1 VHPEDQASYRRT
13 QDAALL
19 GDSDWQW
26 QGRILTRGKQLRWA
40 DIKAT
45 ARSLGAG
52 RVVWDGIVWDI
63 TENKQVELELA
74 DSRARLRELA
84 AHLESVREEEKA
96 RIAREVHDELGQV
109 LTVLKL
115 ETAMCELAFAGQVE
129 GLDERLGSMKKL
141 IAQLFQLV
149 RDVATALRPPILD
162 AGIASAIEWQV
173 RRFEARTQIPCL
185 VEVPDNLPPLSDAKA
200 IGLFRILQ
208 EALTNVMR
216 HAGAHSVQVYLRVEE
231 GELCLC
237 VIDDGKGFAPE
248 QRKAGQSFGL
258 VGMQE
263 RVFMLGGRLQI
274 DSQPGEGTTLLARV
288 ALDEE
293 VMT

>member
-1 VHPEDQASYRRT
+1 MFQL
-13 QDAALL
+13 AAKMVRLSADL
-19 GDSDWQW
+19 SAVVTFRD
-26 QGRILTRGKQLRWA
+26 TAKQLHCPELGTLYRALSA
-40 DIKAT
+40 DA
-45 ARSLGAG
+45 SNNLGLSPSF
-52 RVVWDGIVWDI
+52 I
-63 TENKQVELELA
+63 
-74 DSRARLRELA
+74 
-84 AHLESVREEEKA
+84 
-96 RIAREVHDELGQV
+96 VHDELGQV

-115 ETAMCELAFAGQVE
+115 ETAMCELAFAGQVA
-129 GLDERLGSMKKL
+129 GLDERLTSMKKL
-141 IAQLFQLV
+141 IANLFQLV

-185 VEVPDNLPPLSDAKA
+185 VEVPDHLPPLSDAKA

-216 HAGAHSVQVYLRVEE
+216 HAGAHSVQVYLRVEQ

-237 VIDDGKGFAPE
+237 VIDDGKGFAQAP
-248 QRKAGQSFGL
+248 RKAGQSFGL

-263 RVFMLGGRLQI
+263 RVLMLGGRLQI
-274 DSQPGEGTTLLARV
+274 DSQPGEGTTLLAHV

-293 VMT
+293 ALT